1 MREFLDISRHLGL
14 PGSASAHAPE
24 VDFLMALVHWLMLL
38 LFVFW
43 GGYFVYVLVRF
54 RSGRNPDASY
64 EGTSGG
70 FSKVQEAGVIV
81 VEAVLLLGFAF
92 PLWGFLKHDFPDEG
106 EAFEVHVIAEQFT
119 WNIHYPGPDGVFGRR
134 SLDLVDPVS
143 NPIGLDRSDP
153 AALDDVSLPDEL
165 HLPVG
170 RPVVIHLTSKDVI
183 HSFGIPQMRVKQDAI
198 PGLQIPIWFTPTVEG
213 EYEIACAQLC
223 GPSHYRMRGYV
234 TVEPERTLEAWLE
247 ELAAEAGS

>member
-1 MREFLDISRHLGL
+1 MREFLDISEYLGL
-14 PGSASAHAPE
+14 PNVASAHGPE

-43 GGYFVYVLVRF
+43 GAYYVYVLVRF
-54 RSGRNPDASY
+54 RASRNPQASY

-70 FSKVQEAGVIV
+70 FSKVQEAGVV
-81 VEAVLLLGFAF
+81 AVEAVLLLAFAF
-92 PLWGFLKHDFPDEG
+92 PLWGFLKHDFPDAG

-119 WNIHYPGPDGVFGRR
+119 WNVHYAGADGVFGRR
-134 SLDLVDPVS
+134 SADLVDVVS
-143 NPIGLDRSDP
+143 NPVGLDRSDP
-153 AALDDVSLPDEL
+153 AAADDVTIPDEL

-170 RPVVIHLTSKDVI
+170 RPAVIRLSSKDVI
-183 HSFGIPQMRVKQDAI
+183 HSFGIPEMRIKQDAI
-198 PGLQIPIWFTPTVEG
+198 PGLLIPIWFTPTVEG

-234 TVEPERTLEAWLE
+234 TVEPERDLHSWLA
-247 ELAAEAGS
+247 ELAAEENF